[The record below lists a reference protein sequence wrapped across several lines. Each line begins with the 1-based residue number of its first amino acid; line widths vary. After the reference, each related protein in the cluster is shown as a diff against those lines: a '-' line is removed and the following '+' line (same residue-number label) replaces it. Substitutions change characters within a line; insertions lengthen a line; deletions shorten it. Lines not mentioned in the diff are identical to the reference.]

1 MSLEE
6 KALILIK
13 SLTWSI
19 GIRLVLA
26 STLNA
31 ISSVIAFHAFLK
43 LTDFPSYAYFDIDIP
58 ALLPFEILN

>member
-6 KALILIK
+6 KAIILIK

-31 ISSVIAFHAFLK
+31 ISSVISFHAFLK
-43 LTDFPSYAYFDIDIP
+43 YTDFTSYAYFDIDIA
-58 ALLPFEILN
+58 ALLPFEISN